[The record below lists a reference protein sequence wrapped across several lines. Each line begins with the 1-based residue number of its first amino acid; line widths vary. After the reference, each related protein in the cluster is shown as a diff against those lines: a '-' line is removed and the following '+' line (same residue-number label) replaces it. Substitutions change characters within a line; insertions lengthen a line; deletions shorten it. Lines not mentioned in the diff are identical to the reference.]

1 MNLHPILT
9 VTCAGAPWW
18 CGWALDWGRLIR
30 GVEVVLTLE
39 GACLLPLTFRG
50 NFGYLE
56 RRTQHGSEEKQ
67 TEHAEEGVGGIHE
80 FLDGNATFVDLLV
93 TQQIYLL
100 RKIASRRK
108 RDENETLKK
117 NGVLTIL
124 LLQCLEQ

>member
-1 MNLHPILT
+1 M
-9 VTCAGAPWW
+9 
-18 CGWALDWGRLIR
+18 IR

-67 TEHAEEGVGGIHE
+67 TEHAEEGIHE
-80 FLDGNATFVDLLV
+80 FLDGNATFVDLLCH
-93 TQQIYLL
+93 TTDLSKNSQQGG
-100 RKIASRRK
+100 
-108 RDENETLKK
+108 NLKM
-117 NGVLTIL
+117 NIEEDGVLTIL